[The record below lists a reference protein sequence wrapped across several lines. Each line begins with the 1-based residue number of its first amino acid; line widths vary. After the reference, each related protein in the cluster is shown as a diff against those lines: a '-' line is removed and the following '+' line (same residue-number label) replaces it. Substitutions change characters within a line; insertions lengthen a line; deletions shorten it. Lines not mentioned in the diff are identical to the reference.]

1 MHDDRLNPGD
11 GQPCCSSGERD
22 YGTLRGCRGTKK
34 TRLAGGLS
42 IVGRAD
48 GFAGPAQQGLDAAQT
63 RAAFS
68 AALSVGLGRITALHF
83 SESAL

>member
-1 MHDDRLNPGD
+1 MLQQRRARLRHVAGLP
-11 GQPCCSSGERD
+11 RD
-22 YGTLRGCRGTKK
+22 EK

-42 IVGRAD
+42 FVGRAD
-48 GFAGPAQQGLDAAQT
+48 GFAGPAQQGLNAAQT